1 MSESKGTLST
11 GPARVLRL
19 PQGLDRRVQSHIDE
33 PGTPYETLSDF
44 AEAAFRNQL
53 ELEKGDFG
61 PALGGGVVA
70 RPSEPTRPESPRR
83 LDDGA
88 AAVEA
93 TDVGPVPELMAAVSD
108 VPSSA
113 VASVEVSPPAPSKY
127 LSFLVNRLNP
137 LPAVCRSLARTAPQ
151 DFEGLH
157 AVVGEPARLV
167 GVRLKSDDV
176 IKKRAMVDRLATS
189 WPVGD
194 DAKKSINKFLA
205 AYVGDSGHPGALVQ
219 LGLGVWDDFGKLRLT
234 PLGADLAR
242 CESPILDSV
251 SRSHGS
257 VSDEAIRI
265 LKQAISWNP
274 AELEL
279 VTAFLEAVSRHHGS
293 QAQVDGELAQRMD
306 WSPDVAASTRAA
318 LVGRLR
324 DLNVVEVSGRG
335 AKALISVVD
344 AELFALAAH
353 ASSGEK
359 V

>member
-1 MSESKGTLST
+1 MQAHVDDLS
-11 GPARVLRL
+11 
-19 PQGLDRRVQSHIDE
+19 
-33 PGTPYETLSDF
+33 TPYETLSDF

-53 ELEKGDFG
+53 ELENGDFG

-70 RPSEPTRPESPRR
+70 RPSEPTRPEARR
-83 LDDGA
+83 RIENGA
-88 AAVEA
+88 SAAGA
-93 TDVGPVPELMAAVSD
+93 IDVGPVPELMVAVSD

-113 VASVEVSPPAPSKY
+113 VAAVEVSPPAPSKY

-176 IKKRAMVDRLATS
+176 INKRPMADRLATS

-194 DAKKSINKFLA
+194 DAKKSIDKFLA

-219 LGLGVWDDFGKLRLT
+219 LGLGVWDDVGQLRLT

-242 CESPILDSV
+242 CESPIVDSV
-251 SRSHGS
+251 ARDYGR
-257 VSDEAIRI
+257 VSEEAIRI
-265 LKQAISWNP
+265 LKQAISSNP

-279 VTAFLEAVSRHHGS
+279 VTVFLEAVSRHHGS
-293 QAQVDGELAQRMD
+293 QAQVDGELAQRMN
-306 WSPDVAASTRAA
+306 WSADVAASTRAA

-335 AKALISVVD
+335 AKAMISVVD
-344 AELFALAAH
+344 AELFGLGAH